1 MVLFHMLLLI
11 IFTIIVK
18 YTYKNKKQKLLHK
31 GKKNL
36 GTLPD
41 DGLKTSSIFRTY
53 FREWNTKK
61 GSSARP

>member
-53 FREWNTKK
+53 FRE
-61 GSSARP
+61 